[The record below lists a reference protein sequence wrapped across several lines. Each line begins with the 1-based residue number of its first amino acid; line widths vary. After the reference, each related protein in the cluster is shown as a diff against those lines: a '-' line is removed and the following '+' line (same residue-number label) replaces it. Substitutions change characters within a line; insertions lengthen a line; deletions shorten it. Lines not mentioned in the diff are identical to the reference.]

1 MSLNEI
7 IRENKI
13 ARDRQKSLFKFSDT
27 DSRSLTDKVK
37 VMDDSLQAV
46 LRVSVP
52 GLLQQSSADDVEDS
66 THKTL
71 IPPNVFN
78 VSTLF
83 EPTIAFIQRAGNVI
97 PPGFED
103 EVAGFGTVLEDFVV
117 RVFLPQLDERVT
129 ASFQQAVSGYDAHQV
144 DRKLSNTVAKPPL
157 KSSVRVMN
165 LIHSLCNMLLTTPFH
180 RENYSR
186 LIIGVIVQYYQQCS
200 ARFKGISL
208 KEWAD
213 ADLASIADQLSLP
226 AAWSQREDVIALA
239 KEVQA
244 IIVSRVRVRADS
256 AIRCTR
262 AIPHQPKRD

>member
-7 IRENKI
+7 IRDGKI
-13 ARDRQKSLFKFSDT
+13 ARDRQKPLFKFGDT
-27 DSRSLTDKVK
+27 DSRALANDVK
-37 VMDDSLQAV
+37 AMDDSLQSV
-46 LRVSVP
+46 LKISVP
-52 GLLQQSSADDVEDS
+52 GLLQAEQTSNDDTEDS
-66 THKTL
+66 SHRVL

-83 EPTIAFIQRAGNVI
+83 EPTIAFIERAGEVI
-97 PPGFED
+97 PPGFEG
-103 EVAGFGTVLEDFVV
+103 EVSGFGTVLEDFVV
-117 RVFLPQLDERVT
+117 RVFLPQLDEKVT

-144 DRKLSNTVAKPPL
+144 HRKLASTITKPPL
-157 KSSVRVMN
+157 KSSVRVMS

-200 ARFKGISL
+200 ARFKGEPSVN
-208 KEWAD
+208 D
-213 ADLASIADQLSLP
+213 ANVDLASVGAEQLSLP

-244 IIVSRVRVRADS
+244 IVVSLPWT
-256 AIRCTR
+256 I
-262 AIPHQPKRD
+262 